1 MHRIDGTDSPA
12 PHRTPRPPEPARDPP
27 ARTRWRRWL
36 AAGLASLLVV
46 TVAATAVRSYRNGQA
61 WERRAGQQATRADA
75 AERRATE
82 LRGQLDTSEA
92 SVQQLQRRIDDLADE
107 KAQAEDE
114 REILRVYAKQYR
126 ELTQT
131 AGSVTDELAVCI
143 SELAD
148 AMSLIGNPY
157 ASTSYL
163 DQAVDDCQT
172 ALDDSQ
178 TLQDLIESMPQPPG
192 S

>member
-1 MHRIDGTDSPA
+1 MRRIDSTDSTAPA
-12 PHRTPRPPEPARDPP
+12 PTPRDVPFAQGT
-27 ARTRWRRWL
+27 RTRPTLWRWL
-36 AAGLASLLVV
+36 AAGLAVLLV
-46 TVAATAVRSYRNGQA
+46 AAGTSAVLSYRNGQA
-61 WERRAGQQATRADA
+61 WERRAGQQATRAEA

-82 LRGQLDTSEA
+82 LRGQLDKSEA
-92 SVQQLQRRIDDLADE
+92 SVDRLQRRIDDLADE

-114 REILRVYAKQYR
+114 REILRVYAEQYQD
-126 ELTQT
+126 LTHT

-143 SELAD
+143 SELAN

-163 DQAVDDCQT
+163 DQAVDDCRT

-178 TLQDLIESMPQPPG
+178 TLQDLIGSMPPPPG
-192 S
+192 G

>member
-1 MHRIDGTDSPA
+1 MDPGA
-12 PHRTPRPPEPARDPP
+12 PARQPPSASFPPDHP
-27 ARTRWRRWL
+27 ARSRWWRWL
-36 AAGLASLLVV
+36 AAGLVV
-46 TVAATAVRSYRNGQA
+46 VVVAAGTSAVLSYRNGRA
-61 WERRAGQQATRADA
+61 WERRANQQAGRAEA
-75 AERRATE
+75 AEQRAGE

-92 SVQQLQRRIDDLADE
+92 SVDRLQRRIDDLADE

-143 SELAD
+143 SELAN

-157 ASTSYL
+157 ASTGYL

-192 S
+192 A